1 MNNEKVKEVNVT
13 MLIPKVFR
21 NNLFDDF
28 FDDFDLMDREMNQL
42 NHKLYGKH
50 ANREMLTDVK
60 EHEDH
65 YDVEIDL
72 PGFKKEDI
80 NVELNDGYLTI
91 TATKGHDQ
99 EEKNKAGK
107 IIRQERYSGS
117 MSRSFYVGD
126 SITSEDIHG
135 KYEGGVLTLS
145 VPKKEEQKEIEHP
158 NRIMIE
164 G

>member
-1 MNNEKVKEVNVT
+1 
-13 MLIPKVFR
+13 MLMPKLFER
-21 NNLFDDF
+21 DLFDDW
-28 FDDFDLMDREMNQL
+28 FDDFGLQKEMEAMNR
-42 NHKLYGKH
+42 KLYGKR
-50 ANREMLTDVK
+50 AGREMLTDVK

-99 EEKNKAGK
+99 EEQNKAGK
-107 IIRQERYSGS
+107 IIRQERYSGT

-126 SITSEDIHG
+126 TITVDEIHG

-145 VPKKEEQKEIEHP
+145 VPKKEEHKEVEHP

>member
-1 MNNEKVKEVNVT
+1 
-13 MLIPKVFR
+13 MLMPKVFR
-21 NNLFDDF
+21 REENLFDDW
-28 FDDFDLMDREMNQL
+28 FDQFDLMDREMEQL
-42 NHKLYGKH
+42 NRKLYGKH
-50 ANREMLTDVK
+50 SNREMLTDVK

-65 YDVEIDL
+65 YDVVIDL
-72 PGFKKEDI
+72 PGFKKDEI

-91 TATKGHDQ
+91 NAQKGHDE

-107 IIRQERYSGS
+107 LIRQERYSGM

-126 SITSEDIHG
+126 EITSEEIHG

-145 VPKKEEQKEIEHP
+145 VPKKEEQKDVEHN